1 VESVKVL
8 EAAKVAVAAATNAVN
23 GVKPELDKAIAA
35 KTAADVAIAAKKADL
50 AKVAGR
56 KKALDFEA
64 KALEDE
70 LKAKPASKTNVATTA
85 AK

>member
-1 VESVKVL
+1 
-8 EAAKVAVAAATNAVN
+8 
-23 GVKPELDKAIAA
+23 
-35 KTAADVAIAAKKADL
+35 L

-56 KKALDFEA
+56 KKALEFEA

-70 LKAKPASKTNVATTA
+70 LKAKPVAKTNVATTA